1 MKYNVCLNKCSG
13 VVWSTLT
20 STSYCLSK
28 VWNKSKFKIPSWK
41 RQIFWLFSPLP
52 GFYLLPVT
60 SVWKLEHLQFRKLY
74 RPKREILL
82 LMKIKDFRQNLA
94 LKIWKITHPFHLPL
108 RAFGR
113 ILTHEVLWS
122 FLMGR
127 WNSSCSIVD
136 IHIYVS
142 FSSELLFLVGM
153 WVCVAIY
160 QYCNIWDKEPAGQ
173 PLLSRQTYSNLWF
186 VVVFRLTPIINTIM
200 LFNTNVGGE
209 IELLNQEKSSCLT
222 FWSWDLCFGLSST
235 FSLILSYW

>member
-1 MKYNVCLNKCSG
+1 M
-13 VVWSTLT
+13 VWSTLT

-82 LMKIKDFRQNLA
+82 LMKIKDFRHNLA
-94 LKIWKITHPFHLPL
+94 LKIWKITYPFHLPL
-108 RAFGR
+108 SAFGR
-113 ILTHEVLWS
+113 ILTHEALWS

-136 IHIYVS
+136 ISMSV
-142 FSSELLFLVGM
+142 FPASSCSWWEYGFV
-153 WVCVAIY
+153 WRYINIAISEIKS
-160 QYCNIWDKEPAGQ
+160 QPASHYYLGR
-173 PLLSRQTYSNLWF
+173 PIQTY
-186 VVVFRLTPIINTIM
+186 
-200 LFNTNVGGE
+200 
-209 IELLNQEKSSCLT
+209 
-222 FWSWDLCFGLSST
+222 DL
-235 FSLILSYW
+235 